1 MDYQQFVRVV
11 EQEVKGNAGTG
22 VRVQLHT
29 VMKNN
34 GKERVGLAISE
45 EKINISPTIYL
56 EEYFEKFRQGR
67 EISNI
72 VESILQLYEEVRFEH
87 SWEGKYVRDFEKV
100 KKQVVY
106 KVINYKKNAELLNEI
121 PYVGFL
127 DLAVVFYVLLEL
139 NQHGTA
145 TMTIRNEHLKGWGV
159 SREELLKAA
168 QENTVRLLPAE
179 FKTMKTVL
187 EEMLTLNIAED
198 TEDYMYVLSNPMK
211 NFGACCILYD
221 GILEKIG
228 NRLGGNYYIL
238 PSSVHEVIIIP
249 ENQSPEKKELRIM
262 ITEINET
269 QVAEEEILSNVPYY
283 YVREKKQ
290 LFL

>member
-1 MDYQQFVRVV
+1 M
-11 EQEVKGNAGTG
+11 
-22 VRVQLHT
+22 
-29 VMKNN
+29 
-34 GKERVGLAISE
+34 
-45 EKINISPTIYL
+45 
-56 EEYFEKFRQGR
+56 
-67 EISNI
+67 
-72 VESILQLYEEVRFEH
+72 RFEH

-159 SREELLKAA
+159 SREELLKVA

-249 ENQSPEKKELRIM
+249 ENQSPGKKELRIM

>member
-159 SREELLKAA
+159 SREELLKVA

-249 ENQSPEKKELRIM
+249 ENQSPGKKELRIM